1 MTDGDLIDRFLQ
13 RLGQER
19 QLSVHTQRA
28 YRTDV
33 RAFAAAIA
41 PRMLARAR
49 QEDVQRFIAIRRGS
63 GIESR
68 SIARQL
74 SALRGFFAFLER
86 ERRLGGLED
95 GLGDGTDPSQAV
107 VNPARGVRAP
117 KGARRLPSVLDPDEA
132 AKLLDVEPDEP
143 LDQRDHAMLELFYS
157 SGLRLGELV
166 GANVGDVDLHG
177 GTIRVLGK
185 GRKTRIVPVGSKA
198 ITALRAMLDARGG
211 AEPGAALFLTRRGT
225 RISNRNVHARVTRW
239 SRRYLARDDVHPHV
253 LRHSFASHVLQSS
266 SDLRAVQEMLG
277 HAQLSTTQI
286 YTHLDYQKLAE
297 VYDRAHPRAHV
308 TVASED
314 RAANAAKGSAAKG
327 GASKGGATSAAAND
341 SARSR

>member
-1 MTDGDLIDRFLQ
+1 MADGDSIDRPLIERFLQ

-19 QLSVHTQRA
+19 QLSPHTQRA

-41 PRMLARAR
+41 PRPLAGAR

-63 GIESR
+63 GIEPR

-86 ERRLGGLED
+86 ERRLGGLVDEPD
-95 GLGDGTDPSQAV
+95 V
-107 VNPARGVRAP
+107 VPAAANPARGVRAP
-117 KGARRLPSVLDPDEA
+117 KGARRLPTVLDPDEA
-132 AKLLDVEPDEP
+132 AQLLDVEPDEP
-143 LDQRDHAMLELFYS
+143 LDVRDHAMLELFYS
-157 SGLRLGELV
+157 SGLRLAELV
-166 GANVGDVDLHG
+166 GANVGDVDLHE

-198 ITALRAMLDARGG
+198 IAALRTMLDARGG
-211 AEPGAALFLTRRGT
+211 SAPGEPLFLTRHGT
-225 RISNRNVHARVTRW
+225 RISHRNVHARVTRW
-239 SRRYLARDDVHPHV
+239 SRRYLARGDVHPHV

-277 HAQLSTTQI
+277 HAQLSTTQV
-286 YTHLDYQKLAE
+286 YTHLDFQKLAE
-297 VYDRAHPRAHV
+297 VYDRAHPRAQV
-308 TVASED
+308 QEVVQAGAG
-314 RAANAAKGSAAKG
+314 AASAA
-327 GASKGGATSAAAND
+327 TND
-341 SARSR
+341 STRSR